1 MARWGERD
9 ARWVVQER
17 EDGSNVRGW
26 HWEEKNA
33 MSWTK
38 ERLAELLTDLSTTA
52 GPAAVKVTQVKS
64 ITGEVRNYRG

>member
-1 MARWGERD
+1 
-9 ARWVVQER
+9 
-17 EDGSNVRGW
+17 
-26 HWEEKNA
+26 